1 MKCSKFG
8 SMIMR
13 NVDKFAL
20 RIAIFNVFM
29 GYLTSIGFPIIVD
42 PLIVHFYGGG
52 ARTYHGFD
60 FLFLLA
66 IVIFLLTYLINSG
79 CMPQIRSAFRKACF
93 NFIAMLLTWDS
104 FIIFGFRLQ
113 VLQCSLFFGL
123 LTSLAVYVHYYE
135 LDFRMLDDES
145 IAIDSKIEYVKM
157 EYDIWMKILLATF
170 AATSFASDVV
180 FRGAQFQNFIKPF
193 LEALTPEKT
202 EQNIVFFAE
211 MVIVICYIITFTMTL
226 FYTFLEKLNI
236 IKGKLKFIKVK
247 P

>member
-79 CMPQIRSAFRKACF
+79 CIPQIRSAFRKACF
-93 NFIAMLLTWDS
+93 NFIAMLLTWLS

-113 VLQCSLFFGL
+113 VLNCSLFFGL
-123 LTSLAVYVHYYE
+123 LTSFAVYVHYYE
-135 LDFRMLDDES
+135 LDFKMLDDES

-157 EYDIWMKILLATF
+157 EYDIWIKIFLATF
-170 AATSFASDVV
+170 ASFAAGV
-180 FRGAQFQNFIKPF
+180 FQFINFIKPF
-193 LEALTPEKT
+193 LDALTPEKT
-202 EQNIVFFAE
+202 EQNIMFFAE
-211 MVIVICYIITFTMTL
+211 MVTVICYIITFTMTL